1 MNGKTKARLL
11 HLAYLGKDTAK
22 YRGKRGG
29 ELAWVTGLTYG
40 DILGGLVP
48 LM

>member
-11 HLAYLGKDTAK
+11 HLAYLVKDTVK
-22 YRGKRGG
+22 YRVKRGG

-40 DILGGLVP
+40 DILGGFMP